1 MSQDETLTFLTS
13 ADKFSKTITT
23 TKNLRNLISKYVNNK
38 VSNHTKNVQNVQ
50 HVFPSVFIQGQVQD
64 KMVGLTFSQLYLMVY
79 NCMPSNEVQILLMI
93 FEALV

>member
-38 VSNHTKNVQNVQ
+38 VSNHTKNVQ